1 MTYLRL
7 TSLIAATLLFAS
19 PVIAREA
26 PSDDKPA
33 AKSAGKQDVDGA
45 LTQWKEAVEGGN
57 VDAIMKLY
65 DKHAIMISTFAQDPL
80 TKREQ
85 IEGYFKRVIV
95 NPDIKV
101 EIEDTHPRTFG
112 TMAVNSGRYTLSY
125 TQEGEQ
131 VTIPARFSFVY
142 SLEGGKWLIV
152 DQHSSRVPLPD
163 EQK

>member
-65 DKHAIMISTFAQDPL
+65 EKHAIMISTFAQDPL

>member
-131 VTIPARFSFVY
+131 VTIPARFSVVY

>member
-1 MTYLRL
+1 MTHLRL

-26 PSDDKPA
+26 PSDDKP

-163 EQK
+163 EQQ